1 VLIPPPDL
9 EARKEILRIHS
20 KGKPLDKDVD
30 LDKLAT
36 KMENF
41 TGADIAAVCNEAMML
56 SIRDYVLEGGDVTEE
71 KVKERK
77 VGMKYFE
84 RAMENVEPMTENDLK
99 KYSKLAPNSMYG

>member
-84 RAMENVEPMTENDLK
+84 RAMENVEPMTETDLK
-99 KYSKLAPNSMYG
+99 KYSKIAPNSMYG